1 MHLVYVDESGDDGFA
16 ANNIY
21 ASHAMPKQF
30 FIRSALIVHDKKW
43 QTINQKVSNLKA
55 KWKILP
61 SVEFHATEILN
72 GSEKQYDKVS
82 GKRVSVPNFFGQQYP
97 YKADRQKLLL
107 DICALIAKADL
118 TLLAVV
124 IDKAKIQR
132 GRSNFKEIPK
142 NNSWEFLIERINLF
156 LSYEKDDKG
165 MIISDAIQHQIET
178 EHREFVKALY
188 AQSMHIRQ
196 SHFIESI
203 LFEPSESSLLL
214 QLADIAAFAF
224 HRKHNMSDPSY
235 YDVIQ
240 SKLFTHNNA
249 LLGTGL
255 KIWPD

>member
-1 MHLVYVDESGDDGFA
+1 MHLVYVDESGDDGFS

-21 ASHAMPKQF
+21 FPQTMPKQF

-43 QTINQKVSNLKA
+43 QTINQKVSSLKA

-72 GSEKQYDKVS
+72 GSAKHYDNKA
-82 GKRVSVPNFFGQQYP
+82 KRRVNVPNFFGQHYP
-97 YKADRQKLLL
+97 NKSDRQQLLV
-107 DICALIAKADL
+107 DICNLIAEADL

-132 GRSNFKEIPK
+132 SRSNYKEMPK

-156 LSYEKDDKG
+156 LSYQKDNKG
-165 MIISDAIQHQIET
+165 MIISDAIQHQIES

-196 SHFIESI
+196 SYFVESI

-214 QLADIAAFAF
+214 QLADIVAFAL
-224 HRKHNMSDPSY
+224 HRKYNMGDMSY
-235 YDVIQ
+235 YNLLQ
-240 SKLFTHNNA
+240 AKLFTHNNA